1 MGFRASAE
9 RTIGLLKL
17 NSYLQFESFRS
28 EPQSARPSRRTF
40 SAATNAWILFRR
52 RHGIVLST
60 SNYSRKWI
68 QLGSPNRL
76 RFLEQLH
83 LHQCTPLRGG
93 LEQMLGP
100 QVLRV
105 PSRSC
110 KPAGRYPRTAR
121 NRLKMIGSRFRNS
134 RACRWLST
142 DVYTYE
148 PHRAISKKDS
158 TLCCQCPGS
167 AACRFGSTSFPSS
180 LTDLNPKY

>member
-1 MGFRASAE
+1 MIIDGICRLGLSGLGIWLFRGLNCSGEGSLGLGLVGFRASAE

-52 RHGIVLST
+52 RHGIA
-60 SNYSRKWI
+60 
-68 QLGSPNRL
+68 
-76 RFLEQLH
+76 
-83 LHQCTPLRGG
+83 LRGG

-110 KPAGRYPRTAR
+110 KPAGRHPRTAR
-121 NRLKMIGSRFRNS
+121 NRLKMIGSRFPKLQS
-134 RACRWLST
+134 LSLAF
-142 DVYTYE
+142 D
-148 PHRAISKKDS
+148 
-158 TLCCQCPGS
+158 
-167 AACRFGSTSFPSS
+167 
-180 LTDLNPKY
+180 